1 MIGGA
6 NFFFI
11 HPHLG
16 NFKVVIARI
25 RTIEIASNNFLKSIL
40 HVPKLSCNHLSISK
54 LPKDMDCI
62 VKDMDCIVK
71 FSHDL
76 CEFQDLHL
84 GKRIGNARK
93 HKGL

>member
-6 NFFFI
+6 IFFFI
-11 HPHLG
+11 HPRLG

-25 RTIEIASNNFLKSIL
+25 RTIEIASNNYLKSIL

-54 LPKDMDCI
+54 LP
-62 VKDMDCIVK
+62 KDMDCIVK